1 MLIRI
6 RNAFI
11 DPLKRFNRRFGA
23 DERGVSAVEFA
34 LILPLLVTL
43 YLGVSEI
50 TQAVTIKRKLTHATS
65 ALGDLV
71 SQYQTVTDADLTNIL
86 DAATSILVPYPTN
99 NLRIVLSGVEV
110 DNNGVATVSW
120 SKARNRAALTKGAMV
135 TMPKGVATK
144 NTGFVMAELDY
155 NYTPAIGYV
164 ITGSITLDDRFY
176 LRPRTGDRVA
186 YSK

>member
-50 TQAVTIKRKLTHATS
+50 TQAVTIKRNS
-65 ALGDLV
+65 MRG
-71 SQYQTVTDADLTNIL
+71 
-86 DAATSILVPYPTN
+86 
-99 NLRIVLSGVEV
+99 
-110 DNNGVATVSW
+110 
-120 SKARNRAALTKGAMV
+120 
-135 TMPKGVATK
+135 
-144 NTGFVMAELDY
+144 
-155 NYTPAIGYV
+155 
-164 ITGSITLDDRFY
+164 
-176 LRPRTGDRVA
+176 RP
-186 YSK
+186 